1 LVSIKR
7 RKHDIIRTKV
17 PHLSNIFDKVR
28 FASNLPNSKSDHIV
42 SVDKFDSDMIVSNP
56 RRLIEEG
63 NLHASNKII
72 SDSISQCIMKIR
84 KTNNS
89 NILVFKLAPL
99 TLQKFSLHGLILVI
113 LELKARNQ
121 NQKSI
126 LKSDDDIVI
135 STKAL
140 DMRIIRKGIAK

>member
-1 LVSIKR
+1 
-7 RKHDIIRTKV
+7 
-17 PHLSNIFDKVR
+17 
-28 FASNLPNSKSDHIV
+28 
-42 SVDKFDSDMIVSNP
+42 MIVSNP

-99 TLQKFSLHGLILVI
+99 SLQKFSLHGLILVI

-135 STKAL
+135 STKAS